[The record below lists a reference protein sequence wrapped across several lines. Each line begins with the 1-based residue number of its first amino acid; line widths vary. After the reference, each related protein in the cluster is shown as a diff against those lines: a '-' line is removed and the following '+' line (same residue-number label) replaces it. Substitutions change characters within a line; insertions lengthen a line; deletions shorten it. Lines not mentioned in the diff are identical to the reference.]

1 MKNLFKII
9 NRIWQIVL
17 FLLIIIFSLY
27 FLVSAL
33 MVMTTKG
40 FAFTDW
46 LISVLTTLSL
56 AACVYLLYVLYKLH
70 THSMKW
76 DSIHEERF
84 KKEQELIDSLNEN
97 DPEWLTKRKL
107 NLLKNQ
113 IKKGMKEVEQEKNE
127 HDKIVM

>member
-1 MKNLFKII
+1 
-9 NRIWQIVL
+9 
-17 FLLIIIFSLY
+17 
-27 FLVSAL
+27 
-33 MVMTTKG
+33 
-40 FAFTDW
+40 
-46 LISVLTTLSL
+46 
-56 AACVYLLYVLYKLH
+56 
-70 THSMKW
+70 MKW

-97 DPEWLTKRKL
+97 DPKWLTKRKL

>member
-17 FLLIIIFSLY
+17 FLLIIVFSLY

-46 LISVLTTLSL
+46 LISVLKHYHWQLAFIFCTFYISCIPTL
-56 AACVYLLYVLYKLH
+56 
-70 THSMKW
+70 
-76 DSIHEERF
+76 
-84 KKEQELIDSLNEN
+84 
-97 DPEWLTKRKL
+97 
-107 NLLKNQ
+107 
-113 IKKGMKEVEQEKNE
+113 
-127 HDKIVM
+127 

>member
-17 FLLIIIFSLY
+17 FLLIIVFSLY

-76 DSIHEERF
+76 DLIHEERF